1 MIDRRLL
8 PPLPSKKRG
17 STGKWPILTRFE
29 EEELFIIL
37 GTFVNKEEEEER
49 FTFLGNCVNEEGN
62 ENEAFVES

>member
-1 MIDRRLL
+1 M
-8 PPLPSKKRG
+8 
-17 STGKWPILTRFE
+17 TRFE